1 VAFRRYGTTVF
12 SILFLLLAC
21 YQSILLT
28 IVPLEAHEVLGNA
41 QRVSEIYLAVGI
53 TTMLV
58 RQSIP
63 WLVSVLG
70 RKRTFA
76 AGCGAMIVGVG
87 LLTQRNV
94 ASLIPGMVLT
104 TLSFAIIEVSLNLY
118 LLDNMSR
125 VELADFE
132 PRRIVRTT
140 PAWLVGPWLG
150 VFLATHVATWVPFA
164 VAAVVALTLFSFF
177 LYLGLPER
185 TRALAKPGRSLN
197 PLRNLPRYFR
207 QKRLVLAWLMAVGR
221 GSWWSVYL
229 FMRRS
234 SRPRMAW
241 ATMRPASW
249 FLWAPAGAVARCFG
263 GMSEVALQ
271 WAGCYLEASLFRA
284 FSQ

>member
-1 VAFRRYGTTVF
+1 MAFRRYGTAVF
-12 SILFLLLAC
+12 SILFLLLVS

-28 IVPLEAHEVLGNA
+28 VVPLEAHEVLGNA

-53 TTMLV
+53 TTMLG

-87 LLTQRNV
+87 LLTQRSV

-125 VELADFE
+125 VELANFE

-150 VFLATHVATWVPFA
+150 VFSPLMSLRGCLSPLQRVVCVKFSKIGGAGERRGRTAKPLVSAAARPRSSQATWRSA
-164 VAAVVALTLFSFF
+164 SF
-177 LYLGLPER
+177 L
-185 TRALAKPGRSLN
+185 RSRKCSM
-197 PLRNLPRYFR
+197 LR
-207 QKRLVLAWLMAVGR
+207 
-221 GSWWSVYL
+221 
-229 FMRRS
+229 
-234 SRPRMAW
+234 
-241 ATMRPASW
+241 
-249 FLWAPAGAVARCFG
+249 
-263 GMSEVALQ
+263 
-271 WAGCYLEASLFRA
+271 
-284 FSQ
+284 